1 MLIMKSRSESLEL
14 RILRNLNARMNLPA
28 KDKNHY
34 DYLKKGY
41 EGELKFDEWM
51 MNKAHNG
58 LILNDLLFET
68 NRSLYQNDSIY
79 ITSNKIFL
87 FEVKNFEGDY
97 FIERDQWFSS
107 SKLEIKNPL
116 HQLKRSE
123 LLFRRLLQEH
133 NFTFSVAAY
142 LVFINPEFQL
152 YQTPLNLPI
161 IFPSQLNRF
170 ADTLDKNSNTLKEI
184 HSALAH
190 KLLSFHLDDSPY
202 SRLPN
207 YSYEQLTKG
216 ILCPVCYSFYTPLT
230 NLRLICQNCKGIEG
244 HQSAILRSVEEFK
257 ILFPNSSVTT
267 NQIHD
272 WCSIIDSKKTI
283 WRILS
288 QKFNK
293 EGHGKAANYGEL
305 L

>member
-1 MLIMKSRSESLEL
+1 MLIMKSRSESIEL
-14 RILRNLNARMNLPA
+14 RILRSLNARMNLPA
-28 KDKNHY
+28 KDKNHF
-34 DYLKKGY
+34 DYLKNGF
-41 EGELKFDEWM
+41 EGELMFDEWM
-51 MNKAHNG
+51 TDKAHNG
-58 LILNDLLFET
+58 LILNDLLLET
-68 NRSLYQNDSIY
+68 NRSLYQIDSLY
-79 ITSNKIFL
+79 ISSNKIFL
-87 FEVKNFEGDY
+87 LEVKNYEGDY
-97 FIERDQWFSS
+97 VMEGDQWFSS
-107 SKLEIKNPL
+107 SKLEIKNPI

-123 LLFRRLLQEH
+123 LLFRRLLHEH
-133 NFTFSVAAY
+133 HFSFSVAAY

-170 ADTLDKNSNTLKEI
+170 ADTLEKKSNPLKES

-190 KLLSFHLDDSPY
+190 KLLSLHQDDSPY

-207 YSYEQLTKG
+207 YSYDQLNKG
-216 ILCPVCYSFYTPLT
+216 ILCPKCYSFYTSLT
-230 NLRLICQNCKGIEG
+230 KMRLICKNCKGLEG
-244 HQSAILRSVEEFK
+244 QQSAVLRSIEEFK
-257 ILFPNSSVTT
+257 ILFPKSSITT
-267 NQIHD
+267 NQIYD
-272 WCSIIDSKKTI
+272 WCSVIDSKKSI

>member
-1 MLIMKSRSESLEL
+1 M
-14 RILRNLNARMNLPA
+14 
-28 KDKNHY
+28 
-34 DYLKKGY
+34 
-41 EGELKFDEWM
+41 KFDEWM
-51 MNKAHNG
+51 TDKAHNG

-87 FEVKNFEGDY
+87 FEVKNYEGDY
-97 FIERDQWFSS
+97 FIEGDQWFSS
-107 SKLEIKNPL
+107 SSLEIKNPL
-116 HQLKRSE
+116 HQLKRSD
-123 LLFRRLLQEH
+123 LLFRRLLKEH
-133 NFTFSVAAY
+133 HFTLSVASY
-142 LVFINPEFQL
+142 LVFINLEFQL

-170 ADTLDKNSNTLKEI
+170 ADTLEKKSNPLKES

-190 KLLSFHLDDSPY
+190 KLLSLHQDDSPY

-207 YSYEQLTKG
+207 YSYDQLNKG
-216 ILCPVCYSFYTPLT
+216 ILCPKCYSFYTPLT
-230 NLRLICQNCKGIEG
+230 KMRLICKNCKGIEG
-244 HQSAILRSVEEFK
+244 QQSAVLRSIEEFK
-257 ILFPNSSVTT
+257 ILFPKSSITT
-267 NQIHD
+267 NQIYD
-272 WCSIIDSKKTI
+272 WCSVIDTKKTI

-293 EGHGKAANYGEL
+293 EGHGKSANYGEL